1 VGKILLTGGMPLSQA
16 YPIINSNMDEIYAA
30 LGIGVGLDLSEL
42 GDVLIASPVE
52 KQFLQWDPTA
62 AGGAG
67 RWVNSAV
74 SINEINGVDIT
85 VNPLDEFQVLQYDG
99 SKWINSKV
107 TMAELNDVTISG
119 TPATFQVIQWNGSA
133 WVNSAVNVEELGN
146 YTQTGVSPTTFQTIQ
161 WDGTKW
167 TNSAVNVAEL
177 GDVIVTG
184 TPVSGQTI
192 KWTGSNWANSKV
204 GVGELNNVSLG
215 TMGAGQAGQTLQWNG
230 ANWTNSKINYNEI
243 TNSYVA
249 DTGIAGQVIKYS
261 PNAGGSGIA
270 GYVNSTLTVN
280 ELGDVSITAPPN
292 DDDILVYDSTTSQ
305 WKNQQVGTL
314 SNSQITNLQSAV
326 NRQIIS
332 SIMGVL

>member
-1 VGKILLTGGMPLSQA
+1 MARINLTGGMPLSTA
-16 YPIINSNMDEIYAA
+16 YPSMNSMFIELYNAA
-30 LGIGVGLDLSEL
+30 GIGEDLTLDDLK
-42 GDVLIASPVE
+42 DILIVNPVE
-52 KQFLQWDPTA
+52 KQFLQYDPTA
-62 AGGAG
+62 GPIDPVTGNPEG

-74 SINEINGVDIT
+74 TINEINGIDIVGT
-85 VNPLDEFQVLQYDG
+85 PAQFQVLQWDG
-99 SKWINSKV
+99 SKWVNSMMTV
-107 TMAELNDVTISG
+107 NELNDFTQTG
-119 TPATFQVIQWNGSA
+119 TLSTFQV
-133 WVNSAVNVEELGN
+133 
-146 YTQTGVSPTTFQTIQ
+146 IQ

-215 TMGAGQAGQTLQWNG
+215 TMGAGQAGQVLQWTG
-230 ANWTNSKINYNEI
+230 TNWSNSSINFNEI

-249 DTGIAGQVIKYS
+249 NTGSVGEVIKWS
-261 PNAGGSGIA
+261 ANAGGSGVA
-270 GYVNSTLTVN
+270 GYVDGFLSVDELSDVTISSLANEEVLIYNSTAGQWQNKSASLLN
-280 ELGDVSITAPPN
+280 IPQLG
-292 DDDILVYDSTTSQ
+292 Y
-305 WKNQQVGTL
+305 
-314 SNSQITNLQSAV
+314 LQSAV